1 MTAKTVLLVEDD
13 LELRDILQDIL
24 EADGYDVVPACDG
37 RQALRY
43 LMLSGEPMPDVMV
56 LDLMMPMVNGWQ
68 VLDAIRSEAGLER
81 LPVIVISASNRGR
94 PEGATTYLQKPF
106 SLAQLIESI
115 HEHHESS

>member
-24 EADGYDVVPACDG
+24 EADGYDVVPAYNG
-37 RQALRY
+37 RQALQY
-43 LMLSGEPMPDVMV
+43 LLLSGEPAPHVMV

-68 VLDAIRSEAGLER
+68 VLDAIRGEVALQR

-94 PEGATTYLQKPF
+94 PDGATTYLQKPF
-106 SLAQLIESI
+106 SLAQLLESI
-115 HEHHESS
+115 HQQF